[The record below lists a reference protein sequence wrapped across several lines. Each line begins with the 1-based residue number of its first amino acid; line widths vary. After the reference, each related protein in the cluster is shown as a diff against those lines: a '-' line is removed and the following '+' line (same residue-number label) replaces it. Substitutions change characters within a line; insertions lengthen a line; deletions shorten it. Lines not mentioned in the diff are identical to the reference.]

1 MHENSLK
8 ELEKIS
14 KETGKHKDYVQGG
27 GGNTSIKLDYEWMAV
42 KASGYKL
49 NQITVNDGFAVV
61 NYRKIIE
68 YMENVDLKSG
78 LDYEKYS
85 IEFIRRNVFEL
96 NDIKLLR
103 PSVEAGF
110 HALLKKVVIH
120 THPVY
125 SNIICCCEEGK
136 DLIET
141 ILKNKNIEFI
151 WISYIKPGFSLSYSI
166 MNKCKEYKKNNEK
179 NIDVIFMENHGLIV
193 NEDNPEKCLA
203 LNRQVNELIINH
215 LKLLKYPEFKI
226 QKIKENFYKSK
237 NDFMLDFIKNNNV
250 DYKFFDK
257 FALYPD
263 QLVYLNEYL
272 GKKIFIENEEIIYK
286 ANESDVLTIEES
298 LLAYFYVIDQIK
310 KLKLTIK
317 TMPKKEVNYIKNWEV
332 EKFRRQVS
340 SKK

>member
-14 KETGKHKDYVQGG
+14 KEIGKHKDYVQGG
-27 GGNTSIKLDYEWMAV
+27 GGNTSVKLDYDWMAV

-49 NQITVNDGFAVV
+49 NQITDKDGFAVV

-85 IEFIRRNVFEL
+85 IEFIRRNVLRL

-136 DLIET
+136 DLIEK
-141 ILKNKNIEFI
+141 IFKNEIIGFV
-151 WISYIKPGFSLSYSI
+151 WVPYIKPGFSLSYSI
-166 MNKCKEYKKNNEK
+166 MNKS
-179 NIDVIFMENHGLIV
+179 V
-193 NEDNPEKCLA
+193 
-203 LNRQVNELIINH
+203 
-215 LKLLKYPEFKI
+215 
-226 QKIKENFYKSK
+226 
-237 NDFMLDFIKNNNV
+237 
-250 DYKFFDK
+250 
-257 FALYPD
+257 
-263 QLVYLNEYL
+263 
-272 GKKIFIENEEIIYK
+272 
-286 ANESDVLTIEES
+286 
-298 LLAYFYVIDQIK
+298 
-310 KLKLTIK
+310 
-317 TMPKKEVNYIKNWEV
+317 
-332 EKFRRQVS
+332 
-340 SKK
+340 